1 MIYNYDEFGQLFVMI
16 DKNINKDIF
25 LEKVKVK
32 SGTFA
37 DDLFSRVYDSL
48 FSELI
53 NLEEEF
59 EKYYSI
65 EYESIK
71 HFLYHKFCMPIEV
84 IEDFF
89 KLKTERKTY
98 TLFYKKERDSYGDYS
113 IMRYAFSE
121 VLDERII
128 KILLLKD
135 NEN

>member
-1 MIYNYDEFGQLFVMI
+1 
-16 DKNINKDIF
+16 
-25 LEKVKVK
+25 
-32 SGTFA
+32 
-37 DDLFSRVYDSL
+37 
-48 FSELI
+48 
-53 NLEEEF
+53 
-59 EKYYSI
+59 
-65 EYESIK
+65 
-71 HFLYHKFCMPIEV
+71 MPIEV

>member
-71 HFLYHKFCMPIEV
+71 HFLYHKF
-84 IEDFF
+84 
-89 KLKTERKTY
+89 
-98 TLFYKKERDSYGDYS
+98 
-113 IMRYAFSE
+113 
-121 VLDERII
+121 
-128 KILLLKD
+128 
-135 NEN
+135 